1 MSRQV
6 ALDNIRLKPA
16 ARWGRSEYSLDYH
29 GGFAKRMTGLDLAAP
44 GGTRAFLDALGM
56 DFIWRTEDGLAGDW
70 LERGRATDMGHA
82 EYAEA
87 GTDRHDPVASPFRT
101 VDEVWSFEPDAEYGL
116 PTPEEQAAAYTR
128 LDAEARRDFPGQL
141 VTGGYYKTIVSGAIQ
156 AFGWDLLLE
165 AAADRRKF
173 ETVLDRFFR
182 RTLFHMRAWART
194 PVEVIIQH
202 DDFVW
207 TAGPFLEPDFYRRA
221 IIARYAELW
230 KPLHEAGKTV
240 LFCSDGTFIDLAE
253 DVVRAGAD
261 GLIFEPCNDFT
272 TMVDRFG
279 GSVCLVGSHVDC
291 RDLTFGHGDTVER
304 DVRRTFRDL
313 GRCRGA
319 IVAVG
324 NHLPANVDQDLLE
337 RYLDMV
343 RIANAR

>member
-1 MSRQV
+1 MSRQI
-6 ALDNIRLKPA
+6 ALDNIRLAPA
-16 ARWGRSEYSLDYH
+16 SRWGRSEYSLDYH
-29 GGFAKRMTGLDLAAP
+29 EGFAKKLAGVDLAAP

-56 DFIWRTEDGLAGDW
+56 DFVWRTEDGLAGDW
-70 LERGRATDMGHA
+70 LARGRATDMGHA
-82 EYAEA
+82 EYAAA
-87 GTDRHDPVASPFRT
+87 GTDRHDPVACPFRS
-101 VDEVWSFEPDAEYGL
+101 VDEAWSFDPDAEYGL
-116 PTPEEQAAAYTR
+116 PSLDDQVAAYAR

-194 PVEVIIQH
+194 PAEVIIQH

-207 TAGPFLEPDFYRRA
+207 TAGPFLEPEFYRKA
-221 IIARYAELW
+221 IVARYAELW
-230 KPLHEAGKTV
+230 KPLHAAGKTV
-240 LFCSDGTFIDLAE
+240 LFCSDGKFIDLAE

-261 GLIFEPCNDFT
+261 GLIFEPVNDFT
-272 TMVDRFG
+272 AMVDRFG
-279 GSVCLVGSHVDC
+279 GSACLVGSHVDC
-291 RDLTFGHGDTVER
+291 RDLTFGHRDAVER
-304 DVRRTFRDL
+304 GVRRTFDDL

-324 NHLPANVDQDLLE
+324 NHLPANVDPVLLE
-337 RYLDMV
+337 RYLALV
-343 RIANAR
+343 KETNRR

>member
-6 ALDNIRLKPA
+6 ALDNILLKPA
-16 ARWGRSEYSLDYH
+16 ARWGRSEYSLNYH
-29 GGFAKRMTGLDLAAP
+29 AGFAKRLTGLDPAAP

-56 DFIWRTEDGLAGDW
+56 DFNWSTDDGLAGDW
-70 LERGRATDMGHA
+70 LARGRATDMGHA

-101 VDEVWSFEPDAEYGL
+101 VDEVWAFEPDAEYGL
-116 PTPEEQAAAYTR
+116 PTLEEQVAAYTR
-128 LDAEARRDFPGQL
+128 LDAGARRDFPGQL
-141 VTGGYYKTIVSGAIQ
+141 TTGGYYKTIVSGAIQ

-194 PVEVIIQH
+194 PAEVIIQH

-240 LFCSDGTFIDLAE
+240 LFCSDGTFVDLAE

-261 GLIFEPCNDFT
+261 GLIFEPCNDFR

-291 RDLTFGHGDTVER
+291 RDLTFAHGDTVES

-324 NHLPANVDQDLLE
+324 NHLPANVNQDLLE
-337 RYLDMV
+337 RYLELV
-343 RIANAR
+343 RGANAR